1 MRRRFHLAVTVQRL
15 YIDALNY
22 RSLTTTRNTVT
33 SQSTPS
39 LTIRPA
45 HQTDV
50 DIVYEFLCDLEESAL
65 NRSAFQPIF
74 ERNLAHPLV
83 HYLLADWNGIPV
95 GFVSCH
101 VQYLLHHTGKVGEIQ
116 ELYVKPDY
124 RNQRIGH
131 QLIAALNVLAT
142 QEGFRQLEVT
152 TNQKRI
158 DTVRFYER
166 EHFSCT
172 HFKLVKLL

>member
-1 MRRRFHLAVTVQRL
+1 
-15 YIDALNY
+15 
-22 RSLTTTRNTVT
+22 VT

-39 LTIRPA
+39 IFIRSA
-45 HQTDV
+45 RHSDAAV
-50 DIVYEFLCDLEESAL
+50 VYGFLCDLEEASL
-65 NRSAFQPIF
+65 DRGQFQAVF
-74 ERNLAHPLV
+74 RQNLMNPMT
-83 HYLLADWNGIPV
+83 HYLVAELAGVVV

-116 ELYVKPDY
+116 ELYVRPDC
-124 RNQRIGH
+124 RNQQIGH
-131 QLIAALNVLAT
+131 QFMATLDALAVR
-142 QEGFRQLEVT
+142 EGFVNLEVT

-172 HFKLVKLL
+172 HLKLVKPLPA